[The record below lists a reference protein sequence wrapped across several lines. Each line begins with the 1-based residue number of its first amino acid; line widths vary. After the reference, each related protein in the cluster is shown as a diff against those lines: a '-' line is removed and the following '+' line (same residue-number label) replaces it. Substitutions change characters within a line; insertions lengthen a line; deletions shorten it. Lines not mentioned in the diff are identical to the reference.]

1 MADMLINYFSY
12 PVEDNKLSLP
22 KPGEIDVWQV
32 QAEKEA
38 WTGKSTPSRKV
49 LKGLLSRYLGLK
61 ESAIK
66 IEEGPHGK
74 PYLASPLDQ
83 CLSFNLSHSGPY
95 LMLAF
100 STHRDI
106 GIDLESLDH
115 AADEDAI
122 AKRFFHPKET
132 KALAALTGEEKTKAF
147 FRIWTMKEAFLK
159 GLGWGLT
166 WPTTAFTF
174 VSLPDGSFSVTTK
187 DSRPENTKNLPEDL
201 SSWRLIPIDAPEGHL
216 ASLAFK

>member
-12 PVEDNKLSLP
+12 PAQDKKLSLP

-38 WTGKSTPSRKV
+38 WTGKSRRSRKV
-49 LKGLLSRYLGLK
+49 LKGLLNRYLGLK

-74 PYLASPLDQ
+74 PYLASPLDP

-100 STHRDI
+100 STHQDI

-122 AKRFFHPKET
+122 AKRFFHPEET
-132 KALAALTGEEKTKAF
+132 KALATLTGEEKAKAF

-159 GLGWGLT
+159 GLGCGLT

-174 VSLPDGSFSVTTK
+174 VPLPDGSFSVLEKESQTK
-187 DSRPENTKNLPEDL
+187 TVKNLPEDL
-201 SSWRLIPIDAPEGHL
+201 SSWRLIPVTAPKGYL
-216 ASLAFK
+216 GSLAFK